1 MLTLTS
7 RLRRI
12 PLFAEMP
19 PAALAF
25 LTETA
30 REMTYPAGAILC
42 REGEY
47 GDRCF
52 IVLDGCVEIIK
63 ALGSAVERLL
73 DIRGA
78 GEFIGEMSLLNGD
91 GLRTASVRARCESRV
106 LELTRDGFDTLL
118 RCHPS
123 MAYEM
128 LRVLS
133 TRLRASN
140 DSAIRDLYAKN
151 QRLTQAYADLKAA
164 QARVIEQE
172 TLLRELELA
181 REIQESMLPPEL
193 PHVTG
198 YDIGAR
204 MIPAHMVG
212 GDFFDIIPLGQNRLG
227 IAIGDVSGKGV
238 PAALFMTLASSLL
251 RAEVMCGTPPELALR
266 RLNRQLMTRNAKG
279 MFITLLYGELHVD
292 TGEFHY
298 VRAGHELPLVWD
310 AQGATTEVPFSYG
323 IPLGLFPE
331 VVLDEQT
338 IMLPPGGTLLL
349 YTDGASEAMDM
360 QGILLGHERLST
372 IARSLPGDSAQAL
385 CEQLLSEIVGYHD
398 SAPQS
403 DDITV
408 VTVRAAATAPASR
421 APAS

>member
-1 MLTLTS
+1 
-7 RLRRI
+7 
-12 PLFAEMP
+12 
-19 PAALAF
+19 
-25 LTETA
+25 
-30 REMTYPAGAILC
+30 MTYPPGAILC

-78 GEFIGEMSLLNGD
+78 GEFVGEMSLINGD
-91 GLRTASVRARCESRV
+91 GLRTASVRACCESRV
-106 LELTRDGFDTLL
+106 LELTREGFDTLL

-128 LRVLS
+128 LRELS

-140 DSAIRDLYAKN
+140 DAAIRDLYAKN
-151 QRLTQAYADLKAA
+151 QRLAQAYADLQAA

-181 REIQESMLPPEL
+181 REIQESMLPSEL
-193 PHVTG
+193 PRVAG

-212 GDFFDIIPLGQNRLG
+212 GDFFDIIPLGPNRLG

-238 PAALFMTLASSLL
+238 PAALFMTLASSML
-251 RAEVMCGTPPELALR
+251 RAEVMCGTPPGLALH
-266 RLNRQLMTRNAKG
+266 RLNRQLMTRNAKS
-279 MFITLLYGELHVD
+279 MFITLLYGELHID
-292 TGEFHY
+292 TGKFHY

-310 AQGATTEVPFSYG
+310 AQGETTEVPFGYG
-323 IPLGLFPE
+323 IPLGLFPD

-338 IMLPPGGTLLL
+338 IALPPGGTLLL
-349 YTDGASEAMDM
+349 YTDGASEAMDA
-360 QGILLGHERLST
+360 QGVLLGHERLST
-372 IARSLPGDSAQAL
+372 IVREISGDSAQEL
-385 CEQLLSEIVGYHD
+385 CEQLLREIVDYHGNT
-398 SAPQS
+398 PQS

-408 VTVRAAATAPASR
+408 VAVRAAAAAPRGHVLS
-421 APAS
+421 SS